1 MDLVECMCAKKK
13 LQYPWITINLILY
26 FQLPSIYQLYEHF
39 HLVSATDAYMS
50 TNA

>member
-1 MDLVECMCAKKK
+1 MNACVQKIA
-13 LQYPWITINLILY
+13 ISINLILY
-26 FQLPSIYQLYEHF
+26 SQIQPIYQLYEHF